1 MLAIIKLL
9 SYYRYMPQDQATLTM
24 LSTRQPAV
32 LISALKVA
40 AAKSGKSMSE
50 MIREALEAALKRKG
64 ARR

>member
-1 MLAIIKLL
+1 
-9 SYYRYMPQDQATLTM
+9 MPQDQATLTM